1 MKARRMADTAVM
13 AQRMMRALESE
24 AALSMATLVVFI
36 FAAGGCASLPED
48 GRPLTDAE
56 SATVAVCGPVP
67 GVLVCELVGRD
78 EVLQVRATKVG
89 TRYTVCSLDGQI
101 VEQDLD
107 AAELSRIRPDLN
119 PDAMQADWGF
129 GPVMMVDVGG

>member
-1 MKARRMADTAVM
+1 MADTAGM
-13 AQRMMRALESE
+13 ARSMIRALGSVANRSL
-24 AALSMATLVVFI
+24 AAVAVAIV
-36 FAAGGCASLPED
+36 AAGGCATLQDE

-56 SATVAVCGPVP
+56 SATVAVSGPVP

-78 EVLQVRATKVG
+78 EVVQVRATGAG
-89 TRYTVCSLDGQI
+89 TRYTLCSLDGQI
-101 VEQDLD
+101 VERDLD

-119 PDAMQADWGF
+119 PDGMQADWGF